1 MGDNRKRKKVFRRGK
16 IISSGKGFQIMR
28 KFILCLLFLLSF
40 GFSQDKDMQAIN
52 ISLTLQEEE
61 ALTPDVLKV
70 DISINAHGNKEA
82 DVVGMLGEIDRTIRS
97 LGLEYSGGNYWVQ
110 KNCWWEEGKRKCK
123 GYLGELRYSFRLQRA
138 WDQNRLLDALDGL
151 KEKFGEAIN
160 YAISQTIWIVS
171 EIKIR
176 DLEER
181 LRLRLLDR
189 AKDFATKVS
198 KKLGKECHIQNVN
211 YEYVSPIRGGRDFM
225 ALKSSQ
231 APEPRMEDIFIS
243 VRAVVGFVCR

>member
-110 KNCWWEEGKRKCK
+110 KK
-123 GYLGELRYSFRLQRA
+123 
-138 WDQNRLLDALDGL
+138 LL
-151 KEKFGEAIN
+151 
-160 YAISQTIWIVS
+160 V
-171 EIKIR
+171 
-176 DLEER
+176 
-181 LRLRLLDR
+181 
-189 AKDFATKVS
+189 
-198 KKLGKECHIQNVN
+198 
-211 YEYVSPIRGGRDFM
+211 GR
-225 ALKSSQ
+225 
-231 APEPRMEDIFIS
+231 R
-243 VRAVVGFVCR
+243 